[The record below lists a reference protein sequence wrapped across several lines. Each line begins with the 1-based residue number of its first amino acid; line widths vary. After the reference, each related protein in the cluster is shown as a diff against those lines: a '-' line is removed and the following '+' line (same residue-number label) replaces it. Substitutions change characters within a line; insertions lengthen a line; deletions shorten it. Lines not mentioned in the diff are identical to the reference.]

1 MANVTAKGS
10 GTGARDNRKSVNPF
24 KSMSFKMVLIFFVLI
39 LIVVGVSVYLSSR
52 TARVTMEDVYSN
64 YTKNVAEAGAAGLNG
79 LFASP
84 DEENALVAE
93 LAADP
98 ENEEVKNKVSEQ
110 LKGVLGD
117 IVLDGVEG
125 SYAYYVSSE
134 GLMVFHP
141 TAEKIG
147 GKVENAA
154 VTELVTRLGAGEKP
168 ETIGDGSIVYE
179 FKGEDKYA
187 GYAFTA
193 GGNIVVVTG
202 GYAEVMAPISS
213 MRTTL
218 IWTAVIMLVVALI
231 VAYFG
236 IMFVIRPMHKLFNI
250 VTATAHFD
258 FRHQEGSNKLVARG
272 DEIGLIAQ
280 EMRYMRDN
288 LRDIVGKINDAS
300 AHITEDVDLLF
311 STAGNVSGMCSDN
324 SATTQ
329 QLAAAMQQTS
339 ASTDTINQNL
349 EGMHDDAIGIDDL
362 TKSGT
367 TMSDEIMNRAEE
379 LRRSTQAASN
389 KTRTMYENVRVK
401 SDRAIESSKAVDK
414 INELT
419 DTIMSISSQTSLL
432 ALNASIEAARAGEAG
447 KGFAVVASEI
457 GGLANQTSE
466 AVGDINNIVG
476 EVHDAVGL
484 MNECLTEMT
493 GFLEE
498 TVLTDYDNFTKVS
511 EQYHEDADTFKNS
524 MLEIN
529 GGMGHLTTSIDT
541 VVKAVSDI
549 SVTVGES
556 AHGITDVA
564 EKTTDIVS
572 GTGDMADKVKE
583 CEDYVRTLDEIVHM
597 FQLH

>member
-1 MANVTAKGS
+1 
-10 GTGARDNRKSVNPF
+10 
-24 KSMSFKMVLIFFVLI
+24 
-39 LIVVGVSVYLSSR
+39 
-52 TARVTMEDVYSN
+52 
-64 YTKNVAEAGAAGLNG
+64 
-79 LFASP
+79 
-84 DEENALVAE
+84 
-93 LAADP
+93 
-98 ENEEVKNKVSEQ
+98 
-110 LKGVLGD
+110 
-117 IVLDGVEG
+117 
-125 SYAYYVSSE
+125 
-134 GLMVFHP
+134 
-141 TAEKIG
+141 
-147 GKVENAA
+147 
-154 VTELVTRLGAGEKP
+154 
-168 ETIGDGSIVYE
+168 
-179 FKGEDKYA
+179 
-187 GYAFTA
+187 
-193 GGNIVVVTG
+193 
-202 GYAEVMAPISS
+202 
-213 MRTTL
+213 
-218 IWTAVIMLVVALI
+218 ML
-231 VAYFG
+231 
-236 IMFVIRPMHKLFNI
+236 VIRPMHKLFNI

-300 AHITEDVDLLF
+300 AHITADVDLLF

-379 LRRSTQAASN
+379 LRRSTQAASD

-572 GTGDMADKVKE
+572 GTGDMTDKVKE